1 MGRTKILGV
10 AAALAISSSVAFAV
24 TSAPHWM
31 GSVAGKNGAKTTGS
45 AMMMATTDGKGTE
58 VTIDLKGE
66 TAGATRPWHVH
77 VGSCAK
83 GGGVFGGG
91 RSYTPMTIDGNGTG
105 ASKAT
110 LAVAVPDTGSY
121 HVNVHESAANMAN
134 VVACGNLM
142 LVK

>member
-10 AAALAISSSVAFAV
+10 AAALALSSSVAFAV
-24 TSAPHWM
+24 TSAAHWM
-31 GSVAGKNGAKTTGS
+31 GSVTGKNGAKTTGS

-58 VTIDLKGE
+58 VTIDIKGE

-77 VGSCAK
+77 VGTCAK

-91 RSYTPMTIDGNGTG
+91 RSYTPMTIDGSGAG

-134 VVACGNLM
+134 IVACGDLM
-142 LVK
+142 PVK